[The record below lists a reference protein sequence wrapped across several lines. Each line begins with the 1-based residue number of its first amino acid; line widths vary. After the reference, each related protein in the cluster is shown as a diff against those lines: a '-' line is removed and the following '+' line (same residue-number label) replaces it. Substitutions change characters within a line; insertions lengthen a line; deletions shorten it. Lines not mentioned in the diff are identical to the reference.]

1 MTTAQPNSPASHVR
15 AHAEMLH
22 RLAEGIDGVLVVS
35 VFNAALERD
44 GGIITHH
51 PVGDV
56 DGMVAAIEAHADT
69 PGANVY
75 CGLQVMRRGLS
86 RGARGTEADIIAVL
100 GLVADQDADT
110 GRGAGPYPLP
120 PDLVIETSPGNRQP
134 MWLFDRPVVPTVAKA
149 VARGLKAATGA
160 DHGTADVAHVWRV
173 PGTLNWPNKAKLSR
187 GRPEE
192 PAAVAIVQP
201 WSGTLTDPAAL
212 AVAVSSYSAKAD
224 ARPIDL
230 GDLPDVDGVEV
241 TPEAAR
247 LLGANDVGDRSA
259 HAARVVEKLAFDGY
273 PAELAAALF
282 LSASGNW
289 LARYA
294 NEERARQDFGRLW
307 GRFGQPHAE
316 ARQAGEAIVE
326 KLKAKAANDNEPQS
340 AEVPRKPPLLISSGD
355 FVRGF
360 QPPDYLLDGI
370 MQSGFLYSLTGQTG
384 AGKTAVALLLAACV
398 AQGVTFAGRETKSGR
413 VFYFAGENPDDVA
426 MRWIGLCEALGYDP
440 DTLDVH
446 FVRGVFDLVEF
457 LDHIKGEAARLGGV
471 GMIVVDTTAAYFLGT
486 DENSNVEMGRYARL
500 LRDLALLPHR
510 PTVLAASH
518 PVKNATAD
526 SLLPRG
532 GGAFLNEL
540 DGNLTLAK
548 RGDAS
553 SLHWLGKHRGPD
565 FAPLL
570 FDMRQV
576 TAPGLVD
583 SRGRA
588 IPTVLAS
595 PVGEEEVAQRAD
607 AGNRDDDEILLAIRA
622 NGNRS
627 LSDFAADLGWHS
639 EDGKPDKQR
648 AANATDRLKRQ
659 DLVHYAARVWKL
671 TRKGLD
677 VAGPIAE
684 RVHTR
689 KSGERLAE
697 TLVSNRG
704 GRGPWGKG
712 RSGKNR
718 SAA

>member
-1 MTTAQPNSPASHVR
+1 MTVAQPNFPASPVRDHV
-15 AHAEMLH
+15 EMLH
-22 RLAEGIDGVLVVS
+22 RLAEGVDGVLVVS

-51 PVGDV
+51 SVGDV

-75 CGLQVMRRGLS
+75 AGLQVMRRGLS
-86 RGARGTEADIIAVL
+86 RGARGTEADIVAVL
-100 GLVADQDADT
+100 GLVADMDADT
-110 GRGAGPYPLP
+110 GRGAGQYPLP
-120 PDLVIETSPGNRQP
+120 PDVVVETSPGNRQP
-134 MWLFDRPVVPTVAKA
+134 FWLFAYPVTPAVAKA
-149 VARGLKAATGA
+149 IARGLKAATGA

-173 PGTLNWPNKAKLSR
+173 PGTLNWPNKAKLER

-192 PAAVAIVQP
+192 PAAVTIVQP
-201 WSGTLTDPAAL
+201 WGGTLTDPAAL
-212 AVAVSSYSAKAD
+212 AVAVASYGAKSD
-224 ARPIDL
+224 HGPVEL

-241 TPEAAR
+241 TPEAGR
-247 LLGANDVGDRSA
+247 LLGADDVGDRSA
-259 HAARVVEKLAFDGY
+259 HAARVVERLAFDGH
-273 PAELAAALF
+273 PAEVAAALF

-294 NEERARQDFGRLW
+294 NEERARQDFARLW
-307 GRFGQPHAE
+307 GRFGEPHAQT
-316 ARQAGEAIVE
+316 RQDGEMMAV
-326 KLKAKAANDNEPQS
+326 KLRAKAANDNEPQS

-384 AGKTAVALLLAACV
+384 AGKTAVALLLSACV
-398 AQGVTFAGRETKSGR
+398 AQGAPFASRETKAGR

-426 MRWIGLCEALGYDP
+426 MRWIGLCDALGYDP

-548 RGDAS
+548 RGEAS

-565 FAPLL
+565 FTPLL

-588 IPTVLAS
+588 IPTVLAC

-627 LSDFAADLGWHS
+627 LSDFAADLGWYS
-639 EDGKPDKQR
+639 EDGKGDKQR

-697 TLVSNRG
+697 TLVSNRK
-704 GRGPWGKG
+704 GRRPWGG
-712 RSGKNR
+712 SRSGKDR